1 MRSHANVLLF
11 RIASTMA
18 AVVLAGVAVAEPDA
32 GSPVPLQ
39 QLLKLPSGAA
49 AGATI
54 EKRGGDTRSEWEAR
68 FRKVRADHE
77 KAEAQLAATR
87 AAIEKKAASQDSQWR
102 VSAPGLGGAAKP
114 AEGGDSPLDYRLT
127 QDLRRDREEVLRSER
142 RIQDLRV
149 EANLAGVPDDW
160 RGESAPLE

>member
-49 AGATI
+49 AGASI
-54 EKRGGDTRSEWEAR
+54 EKRGGSTRSEWEAR
-68 FRKVRADHE
+68 FRKARADHQ
-77 KAEAQLAATR
+77 KAETQLAATR
-87 AAIEKKAASQDSQWR
+87 AALEKKAAANDSQWR
-102 VSAPGLGGAAKP
+102 VSAPGLGAAKP

-127 QDLRRDREEVLRSER
+127 QDLRRNREEVLRSER
-142 RIQDLRV
+142 RIQDLGV

-160 RGESAPLE
+160 RGEPPPLE